1 MTTTIPHRAK
11 QALQLHVD
19 FINEEIVKQGAPA
32 DLGELF
38 DCEDATFHKF
48 TILQDSANQYAL
60 GFIDAMALVKGVAP
74 ESLLAKKPKPKAK
87 PKRKKKT
94 GERKTTGPD
103 ATVIR
108 LHRGGK
114 G

>member
-1 MTTTIPHRAK
+1 MTSTLPHRAK
-11 QALQLHVD
+11 QALKLHVD
-19 FINEEIVKQGAPA
+19 LLNEGIAKYGAPA

-38 DCEDATFHKF
+38 DCEDATFHKYE
-48 TILQDSANQYAL
+48 ILQDSANQYAL
-60 GFIDAMALVKGVAP
+60 GFVEAMALVKGVAP
-74 ESLLAKKPKPKAK
+74 ESLLAKKTKPKAK
-87 PKRKKKT
+87 PKKKK

>member
-1 MTTTIPHRAK
+1 MTIPHRAN
-11 QALQLHVD
+11 QALKLHVD
-19 FINEEIVKQGAPA
+19 FINLEIADKGAPA

-38 DCEDATFHKF
+38 DCEDETFHKF
-48 TILQDSANQYAL
+48 AILQDSANQYAL

-74 ESLLAKKPKPKAK
+74 ESLLAKKPKAKAK
-87 PKRKKKT
+87 PKKKT
-94 GERKTTGPD
+94 GQRKTTGPD
-103 ATVIR
+103 ATVIQ